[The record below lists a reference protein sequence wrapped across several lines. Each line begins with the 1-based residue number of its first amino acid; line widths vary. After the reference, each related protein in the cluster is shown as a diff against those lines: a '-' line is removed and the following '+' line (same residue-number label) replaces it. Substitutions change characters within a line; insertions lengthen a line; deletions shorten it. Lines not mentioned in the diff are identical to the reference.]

1 MQRSNSKAADQQPSG
16 PTAGSHVL
24 DISTL
29 QSPRGTLQQPPR
41 LPARYQHGPGRS
53 QGTGRFTIPK
63 KTGRFGSIAY
73 CLLSEPSQC
82 SSWFPIFLVRSA
94 VRSDPNN

>member
-41 LPARYQHGPGRS
+41 LPARYQHGPGPFARNRPVH
-53 QGTGRFTIPK
+53 RFK
-63 KTGRFGSIAY
+63 KTGWFGSIA
-73 CLLSEPSQC
+73 
-82 SSWFPIFLVRSA
+82 
-94 VRSDPNN
+94 